1 MEFSGLDPRKHSIVS
16 IGAVDFENPS
26 RQFYKECR
34 IWHGAEIVPESLAIC
49 GFSEDEVKNPR
60 KNTELVTTINFLEW
74 MLPLDDRTFAGHNV
88 FADRDFLIARQVV
101 LAS

>member
-34 IWHGAEIVPESLAIC
+34 IWHGAEIVPESLAT
-49 GFSEDEVKNPR
+49 
-60 KNTELVTTINFLEW
+60 TELASLIKINFTSLKIGTST
-74 MLPLDDRTFAGHNV
+74 PAIFSDSVST
-88 FADRDFLIARQVV
+88 
-101 LAS
+101 